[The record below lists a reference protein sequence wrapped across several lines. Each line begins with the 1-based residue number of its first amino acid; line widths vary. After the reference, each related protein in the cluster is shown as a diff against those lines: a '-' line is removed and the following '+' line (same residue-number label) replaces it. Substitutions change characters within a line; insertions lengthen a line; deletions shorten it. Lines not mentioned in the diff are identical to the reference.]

1 MLYSCA
7 EDATVL
13 MGIADFA
20 KLSHTAA
27 LILQTID
34 QGCRYGFDIMDQT
47 GLPSGTVYPALRRM
61 EAEGLIASQWES
73 EKKATAEQRPARK
86 YYRITRLGSQVLEYS
101 QKRYPLLAR
110 MVLKPQDKTNRD
122 SRQSKTEM
130 PEN

>member
-1 MLYSCA
+1 
-7 EDATVL
+7 

-73 EKKATAEQRPARK
+73 GKRATAEQRPPRK
-86 YYRITRLGSQVLEYS
+86 YYRITRSGSQVLEHS
-101 QKRYPLLAR
+101 QRRYPLLAR
-110 MVLKPQDKTNRD
+110 MVAKPQGRANNN
-122 SRQSKTEM
+122 SRQAKTEV
-130 PEN
+130 PES